1 MIINFAVNLVKGIL
15 KLVTQYFTH
24 TVKLYSSSLFTYAIE
39 NNLVSKILEDI
50 EKIENNLL
58 SDESLIKSIAA
69 PIFSEDEQHQIIS
82 SITAKLKLVPETI
95 NFIDLLAKNK
105 RLKLLKNI
113 LDLFKILAIE
123 SSGTK
128 IVDVTLSENLSS
140 AKQDA
145 VKLQLENIL
154 ASNLIINFK
163 QDPAI
168 ISGIIVKFNN
178 KMLDAS
184 LKTKFTNLTNAM
196 AKEIALL

>member
-1 MIINFAVNLVKGIL
+1 M
-15 KLVTQYFTH
+15 TQYFTH
-24 TVKLYSSSLFTYAIE
+24 IVKLYSSSLFTYAIE
-39 NNLVSKILEDI
+39 NKLVSKIIEDI

-69 PIFSEDEQHQIIS
+69 PIFSENEQHQIIS
-82 SITAKLKLVPETI
+82 SIAAKLKLIPETI
-95 NFIDLLAKNK
+95 NFIDSLAKNK

-123 SSGTK
+123 SSGAK
-128 IVDVTLSENLSS
+128 VVEVTLSENLS
-140 AKQDA
+140 AVKQDA
-145 VKLQLENIL
+145 VKSQLETIF

-163 QDPAI
+163 QDPSI

-196 AKEIALL
+196 EKEIALL